1 MIPTTSALPGSGV
14 TLSGRGPDD
23 FKHVGLA
30 GVTGQGSDFSTT
42 PALYKGEQN
51 RAFFCCK
58 RQRCDSLRFKLA
70 VSSSVVG
77 ETELASQLWGDGLGV
92 STVSAVGSLEG
103 SESRTELEA
112 VRWGKVRTELRSE
125 LRGEKSESW

>member
-30 GVTGQGSDFSTT
+30 GVRGHGSGVGFFCS
-42 PALYKGEQN
+42 PGLYKGEPN
-51 RAFFCCK
+51 GAR
-58 RQRCDSLRFKLA
+58 
-70 VSSSVVG
+70 
-77 ETELASQLWGDGLGV
+77 
-92 STVSAVGSLEG
+92 GSLEG
-103 SESRTELEA
+103 SENRTELEA
-112 VRWGKVRTELRSE
+112 VRRGKVRTELGSE